1 MVVHLCFLQY
11 FFPDPTLQTAIPCT
25 PNCISDS
32 GHFEANAGRHRLN
45 AEDVALALACAGL
58 SSTQLQAAV
67 EDASTSEAFLNK
79 VCQDICKRAA
89 EATVWQR
96 TDARELD
103 FAFFTPFPGPRTLL
117 HQSMPVIWLTQLALW
132 PTLVSKFLQ
141 MIRCVPMQE
150 DGLQETKSIQRLALH
165 PDVKCWEEDHN
176 ALATVAFTGLS
187 LWCVGVPLLLFIQI
201 WKLKDR
207 QDANNYR
214 RYGFFIRGLEPRYW
228 YWDIL
233 VKRADT
239 CLMLLV
245 ANTSIADDNNAKLLL
260 FPLIS
265 GLMLAINNW
274 YKPYSNGQAQILDYI
289 EFILLLTRF
298 VLFSGVSVLLI
309 FFPRQEAVSV
319 VGGLLLGMLGAA
331 AFYAGLQTLAQ
342 ALRSCSASLNSEQH
356 HLHGKE
362 DKRSFMLLTWPCAQ

>member
-1 MVVHLCFLQY
+1 M
-11 FFPDPTLQTAIPCT
+11 
-25 PNCISDS
+25 
-32 GHFEANAGRHRLN
+32 
-45 AEDVALALACAGL
+45 ALACAGL

-67 EDASTSEAFLNK
+67 EDENTSQAFIDK
-79 VCQDICKRAA
+79 VCQDTRKRAA
-89 EATVWQR
+89 EATVWQC

-103 FAFFTPFPGPRTLL
+103 FAFFTPFPRPRMLL
-117 HQSMPVIWLTQLALW
+117 HQAMPVIWLTQLALW
-132 PTLVSKFLQ
+132 PTLLSKFLQ
-141 MIRCVPMQE
+141 MIRCVPMRE
-150 DGLQETKSIQRLALH
+150 DLLQETKSVQRLALH
-165 PDVKCWEEDHN
+165 PDVKCWKEDHF
-176 ALATVAFTGLS
+176 ALVAVAFTGLS

-298 VLFSGVSVLLI
+298 VLFSSVSALLI
-309 FFPRQEAVSV
+309 FFPGEEAVSV
-319 VGGLLLGMLGAA
+319 VGGLLLGMLGAS

-342 ALRSCSASLNSEQH
+342 ALRSSAGLSSEQH
-356 HLHGKE
+356 HFHGKE
-362 DKRSFMLLTWPCAQ
+362 DTCSFMLRSWNCAQ